1 MKVRL
6 PKYTRKD
13 YTVMLCVMLPFTMV
27 LNSVIFRSLYFSDWK
42 IFVLATIITGTGVCI
57 DFILCGFVAVKM
69 KKRFPLEKDVSRKLV
84 FMILSFWLFTT
95 LFLYLLFGGYEWIG
109 FYGYS
114 FNENAFIWSCIALGI
129 VNVFLTFL
137 MEGVA
142 GYESWKDSMEE
153 TEKLSKA
160 YNQSRLLGLKSQVNP
175 HFLFNSL
182 NALSSLIS
190 EDEQEAEKFL
200 DEMSK
205 VYRYMLRNEADQLVT
220 LETELK
226 FVDSYYYLLRVRYGD
241 ALQLAIAVHEN
252 DKWQSIPPL
261 TLQVII
267 ENSFTLNA
275 LNKNAPLQIVIQSN
289 GTGVLEIKN
298 NIQPKI
304 ITDHINYE
312 AGLDNLVNR
321 YYLLTHHPLTINET
335 QTERC
340 ISIPLITRKAEVEA

>member
-1 MKVRL
+1 
-6 PKYTRKD
+6 
-13 YTVMLCVMLPFTMV
+13 MLPFTLM
-27 LNSVIFRSLYFSDWK
+27 LNSVIFGSLYFLDWQL
-42 IFVLATIITGTGVCI
+42 FALATIITGVGVCI
-57 DFILCGFVAVKM
+57 DFILCGFVAVLM
-69 KKRFPLEKDVSRKLV
+69 KKRFPLEKDVGRKLV

-95 LFLYLLFGGYEWIG
+95 LFLYLLFRGYEWIRL
-109 FYGYS
+109 YGYS
-114 FNENAFIWSCIALGI
+114 FNESAFIWSCIAFGI

-142 GYESWKDSMEE
+142 GYESWKDSMDE

-182 NALSSLIS
+182 NSLSSLIS
-190 EDEQEAEKFL
+190 EDEQGAEKFL

-205 VYRYMLRNEADQLVT
+205 VYRYMLRHEVDQLVT

-241 ALQLAIAVHEN
+241 ALQIVNAVHEN
-252 DKWQSIPPL
+252 DKFHDIPPL

-275 LNKNAPLQIVIQSN
+275 LNKNAPLQIFIQSN
-289 GTGVLEIKN
+289 GTGVLEIRN
-298 NIQPKI
+298 SIQPKI
-304 ITDHINYE
+304 ITDNINYE
-312 AGLDNLVNR
+312 AGLDNLVNK
-321 YYLLTHHPLTINET
+321 YYLLTHHPLTISET
-335 QTERC
+335 KTERC
-340 ISIPLITRKAEVEA
+340 ISIPLITQKAEVEV